1 MATISHQLFVNVRL
15 AMATDVPQLHKLI
28 DQLAISTSSQS
39 QNQHFPPLF
48 FQSSKDNSNGDVV
61 VVGFVLYFPH
71 YSTSLAKP
79 GFHVEDL
86 YVRECYRSKG
96 LRRMLLSA
104 VAKQATKM
112 GYGRMGGSIGAWR
125 IGMWKPS
132 SSMSKKW
139 GLKYCLNGGLVDWL
153 VKLFRLMLISPFD
166 FSFIDGITFKL
177 TFLMNQDNY

>member
-15 AMATDVPQLHKLI
+15 ATATEAHPSVSHLPEAQQHLLSHR
-28 DQLAISTSSQS
+28 ISTFLHSFS
-39 QNQHFPPLF
+39 N
-48 FQSSKDNSNGDVV
+48 NSNSD
-61 VVGFVLYFPH
+61 VGFVLYFPH
-71 YSTSLAKP
+71 YSTFLAKP

-96 LRRMLLSA
+96 LGRMLLSA

-125 IGMWKPS
+125 IGMSKPS

-139 GLKYCLNGGLVDWL
+139 GLN
-153 VKLFRLMLISPFD
+153 
-166 FSFIDGITFKL
+166 TA
-177 TFLMNQDNY
+177 